1 MYICIV
7 NSYLMTLQQLEYIR
21 ALDIERNFVR
31 AAERCFVTQPSLTM
45 QVQKL
50 EEQLGV
56 KIFDRSKKPLIPTP
70 LGEKL
75 VAQAY
80 TILKEAARFKE
91 IVKDQEGKLSGELK
105 IGIIPTLAPYLLPLF
120 VPKFESDFP
129 EIRLFVQELQT
140 KTIVEKLR
148 KDELDLGILVTPL
161 EEKGIQESPLF
172 NEPMYGYVGDSHR
185 LSSKKKIAVADLD
198 LDDTWLLSEGHC
210 LRAQV
215 LNICKAHQN
224 DETHSFVFESGSLE
238 TLERLVEMH
247 RGMTVL
253 PYLATLNL
261 SSKQRKLL
269 REFNGIVPV
278 REVSVVTNRAH
289 IKTAMIKVLKTVIL
303 NSVPESL
310 LKTEGQII
318 DL

>member
-1 MYICIV
+1 
-7 NSYLMTLQQLEYIR
+7 MTIQQLEYIR

-80 TILKEAARFKE
+80 TILKESERFKE
-91 IVKDQEGKLSGELK
+91 IVKEQEGRLSGELK
-105 IGIIPTLAPYLLPLF
+105 IGIIPTLSPYLLPLF
-120 VPKFESDFP
+120 LPKFEMDFP
-129 EIRLFVQELQT
+129 DIRLVVQELQT
-140 KTIVEKLR
+140 NAIIAKLR

-161 EEKGIQESPLF
+161 GEKGIQESPLF
-172 NEPMYGYVGDSHR
+172 NEPMLGYVGESHR
-185 LSSKKKIAVADLD
+185 LWSKDKIDVADLD

-215 LNICKAHQN
+215 LNICKARQN

-261 SSKQRKLL
+261 SSSQRKLL
-269 REFNGIVPV
+269 RDFKGISPV
-278 REVSVVTNRAH
+278 REVSVVTNRVH
-289 IKTAMIKVLKTVIL
+289 IKTAMIEALKSTIL
-303 NSVPESL
+303 NSVPQDL
-310 LKTEGQII
+310 LKTQGQII
-318 DL
+318 DI

>member
-1 MYICIV
+1 
-7 NSYLMTLQQLEYIR
+7 MTIQQLEYIR

-80 TILKEAARFKE
+80 TILKEAERFKE
-91 IVKDQEGKLSGELK
+91 IVSEQEGKLSGELK
-105 IGIIPTLAPYLLPLF
+105 IGIIPTLSPYLLPLF
-120 VPKFESDFP
+120 LPKFEMDFP
-129 EIRLFVQELQT
+129 DIRLVVQELQT
-140 KTIVEKLR
+140 NSIIAKLR

-161 EEKGIQESPLF
+161 EEKGIQEYPMF
-172 NEPMYGYVGDSHR
+172 NEPMVGYVGESHR
-185 LSSKKKIAVADLD
+185 LWSKDKIDVGDLD

-210 LRAQV
+210 LRAQL

-224 DETHSFVFESGSLE
+224 DESHSFVFESGSLE
-238 TLERLVEMH
+238 TLERLVEMY

-261 SSKQRKLL
+261 SSKQRTLL
-269 REFNGIVPV
+269 RDFKGVLPV
-278 REVSVVTNRAH
+278 REVSVVTNRIH
-289 IKTAMIKVLKTVIL
+289 IKTAMIEALKTVIL
-303 NSVPESL
+303 SSIPESL
-310 LKTEGQII
+310 LKTEGRRI

>member
-1 MYICIV
+1 
-7 NSYLMTLQQLEYIR
+7 MTIQQLEYIR

-80 TILKEAARFKE
+80 TILREAERLKE
-91 IVKDQEGKLSGELK
+91 IVKEQEGRLSGELK
-105 IGIIPTLAPYLLPLF
+105 IGIIPTLSPYLLPLF
-120 VPKFESDFP
+120 LPKFEMDFP
-129 EIRLFVQELQT
+129 EIRLVVQELQT
-140 KTIVEKLR
+140 TAIIAKLR

-172 NEPMYGYVGDSHR
+172 KEPMLGYVGESHR
-185 LSSKKKIAVADLD
+185 LWSKNKIDVADLD

-215 LNICKAHQN
+215 LNICKARQN

-261 SSKQRKLL
+261 SSNQRKLL
-269 REFNGIVPV
+269 RDFKGISPV
-278 REVSVVTNRAH
+278 REVSVVTNRVH
-289 IKTAMIKVLKTVIL
+289 IKTAMIEALKFTIL
-303 NSVPESL
+303 NSVPQDL
-310 LKTEGQII
+310 LKIKGQII
-318 DL
+318 DI

>member
-1 MYICIV
+1 
-7 NSYLMTLQQLEYIR
+7 MTLQQLEYIR

-50 EEQLGV
+50 EDQLGV

-80 TILKEAARFKE
+80 TILREAERFTEMVKE
-91 IVKDQEGKLSGELK
+91 QEGKLSGELK
-105 IGIIPTLAPYLLPLF
+105 VGIIPTLAPYLLPLF
-120 VPKFESDFP
+120 VPKFEFEFP
-129 EIRLFVQELQT
+129 EIRLLVQELQT
-140 KTIVEKLR
+140 NVIVDKLR

-161 EEKGIQESPLF
+161 EEKGIQEVVLF
-172 NEPMYGYVGDSHR
+172 NEPMVGYVGRNHR
-185 LSSKKKIAVADLD
+185 LFSKAEIDINELD

-224 DETHSFVFESGSLE
+224 DDTHNFVFESGSLE
-238 TLERLVEMH
+238 TLERLVELH
-247 RGMTVL
+247 RGMTIL
-253 PYLATLNL
+253 PFLATLNL
-261 SSKQRKLL
+261 GKNQRELL
-269 REFNGIVPV
+269 REFIGHAPV
-278 REVSVVTNRAH
+278 REVSIATNRVH
-289 IKTAMIKVLKTVIL
+289 VKTAMIEALRTTIL
-303 NSVPESL
+303 GSVPAQL
-310 LKTEGQII
+310 LNVEGQVIP
-318 DL
+318 L

>member
-1 MYICIV
+1 
-7 NSYLMTLQQLEYIR
+7 MTIQQLEYIR

-80 TILKEAARFKE
+80 IILKEAERFKE
-91 IVKDQEGKLSGELK
+91 IVKEQEGKLSGELK
-105 IGIIPTLAPYLLPLF
+105 IGIIPTLSPYLLPLF
-120 VPKFESDFP
+120 LPKFEMDFP
-129 EIRLFVQELQT
+129 DIRLVVQELQT
-140 KTIVEKLR
+140 NTIVAKLR

-161 EEKGIQESPLF
+161 EEKGIQEYPMF
-172 NEPMYGYVGDSHR
+172 NEPMVGYVGESHR
-185 LSSKKKIAVADLD
+185 LWSKDKIDVADLD

-224 DETHSFVFESGSLE
+224 DESHSLVFESGSLE
-238 TLERLVEMH
+238 TLERLVEMY

-261 SSKQRKLL
+261 TLKQRKLL
-269 REFNGIVPV
+269 REFHGVSPV
-278 REVSVVTNRAH
+278 REVSVVTNRVH
-289 IKTAMIKVLKTVIL
+289 IKTAMIEALKMVIC
-303 NSVPESL
+303 SSIPESL
-310 LKTEGQII
+310 LDIEGRII

>member
-1 MYICIV
+1 
-7 NSYLMTLQQLEYIR
+7 MTIQQLEYIR

-50 EEQLGV
+50 EDQLGV

-80 TILKEAARFKE
+80 TILKEAERFKE

-105 IGIIPTLAPYLLPLF
+105 IGIIPTLSPYLLPLF
-120 VPKFESDFP
+120 IPKFEGDFP
-129 EIRLFVQELQT
+129 EIRLLVQELQT
-140 KTIVEKLR
+140 NTIVEKLR
-148 KDELDLGILVTPL
+148 IDELDLGILVTPVA
-161 EEKGIQESPLF
+161 EKGIQEHPLF
-172 NEPMYGYVGDSHR
+172 NEPMVGYVGQNHR
-185 LSSKKKIAVADLD
+185 LSSKDKIDVSDLD

-210 LRAQV
+210 LRSQV

-224 DETHSFVFESGSLE
+224 DQTHSFVFESGSLE

-247 RGMTVL
+247 RGMTII

-261 SSKQRKLL
+261 SSKQRELL
-269 REFNGIVPV
+269 REFDGIPPV
-278 REVSVVTNRAH
+278 REVSIVTNRVH
-289 IKTAMIKVLKTVIL
+289 IKTAMIQALKTAIL
-303 NSVPESL
+303 DSVPECL

-318 DL
+318 DV